1 MSRALLPA
9 AVPPMVAVWISGR
22 YGDEMREAAELYVRR
37 GMPDV
42 ARQFLVTLGQLHAA
56 AAQLSN
62 DAFAAAVTSDSGNE
76 ETEIGPVLA
85 SSVLTTAQA
94 AERLGRT
101 ARCVVQLLN
110 KGELSG
116 RKVGRAW
123 LVDPGSVDDVLEAR
137 RAA

>member
-1 MSRALLPA
+1 MARSMLPA
-9 AVPPMVAVWISGR
+9 TLSPMVAMWLTGR
-22 YGDEMREAAELYVRR
+22 HGDEMREMADLYARR
-37 GMPDV
+37 GVPDIS
-42 ARQFLVTLGQLHAA
+42 RQFLVALGQLQAA

-62 DAFAAAVTSDSGNE
+62 EAVAIAATSDSGNE
-76 ETEIGPVLA
+76 ETEMGPGLEQ
-85 SSVLTTAQA
+85 SELTTAQA

-123 LVDPGSVDDVLEAR
+123 LVDASSVDDAIEAR

>member
-1 MSRALLPA
+1 MARSMLPA
-9 AVPPMVAVWISGR
+9 TLSPMVALWLAAR
-22 YGDEMREAAELYVRR
+22 HGDEMRQAADLYLRR

-42 ARQFLVTLGQLHAA
+42 ARQFLVALAQLHAA
-56 AAQLSN
+56 ASQLSN
-62 DAFAAAVTSDSGNE
+62 DAVAAAVTSDSGNE
-76 ETEIGPVLA
+76 ETEIGSVLA
-85 SSVLTTAQA
+85 SSELTTAQA

-101 ARCVVQLLN
+101 ARCVVGLLN

-123 LVDPGSVDDVLEAR
+123 LVDASSVDDAIEAR